1 MLTSLNSTPACDTVR
16 GIHQLHQ
23 SAPQPRDARPAGFN
37 RRHTQAGGRSTRRSV
52 IFRGPPFNTNF
63 FFLLTRSTLALPHI
77 YCCQQTCALVLLTL
91 ADWGET
97 VDPHP
102 EDVFRAA
109 LVELAQDLITKE
121 QQIELLIS
129 ILPGL
134 DNSEQDQERNIRELE
149 EELKVAEA
157 QRQEAIKER
166 EQTLAK
172 LDTVIRSIR
181 RP

>member
-1 MLTSLNSTPACDTVR
+1 MGDRLTQLQDAVDQLATQFIASINYINQHHSLETL
-16 GIHQLHQ
+16 G
-23 SAPQPRDARPAGFN
+23 PRD
-37 RRHTQAGGRSTRRSV
+37 QIVV
-52 IFRGPPFNTNF
+52 IPKQE
-63 FFLLTRSTLALPHI
+63 AD
-77 YCCQQTCALVLLTL
+77 QQ
-91 ADWGET
+91 E

-129 ILPGL
+129 MLPGL

-157 QRQEAIKER
+157 QRQEAIKEH
-166 EQTLAK
+166 EETLSK
-172 LDTVIRSIR
+172 INSVIRSIR